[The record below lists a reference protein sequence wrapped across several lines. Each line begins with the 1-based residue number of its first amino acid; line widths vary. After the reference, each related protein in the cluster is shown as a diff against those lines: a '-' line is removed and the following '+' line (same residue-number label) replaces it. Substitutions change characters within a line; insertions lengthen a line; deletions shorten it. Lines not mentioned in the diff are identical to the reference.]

1 MGPIQPSA
9 AGIVLTHEHLICN
22 AEALMLKNQPE
33 EFKDLREKPLSADI
47 GWWIT
52 HNP

>member
-1 MGPIQPSA
+1 MGPIPPA
-9 AGIVLTHEHLICN
+9 NAGVILPHEHLICN
-22 AEALMLKNQPE
+22 AEPLMLKNEAVEFQQYRRQPIT
-33 EFKDLREKPLSADI
+33 PDI